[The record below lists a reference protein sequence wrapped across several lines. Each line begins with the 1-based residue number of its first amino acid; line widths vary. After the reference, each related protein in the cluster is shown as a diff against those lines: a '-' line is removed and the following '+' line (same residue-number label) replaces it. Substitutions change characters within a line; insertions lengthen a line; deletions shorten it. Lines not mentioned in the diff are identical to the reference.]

1 MLTSEISSFYFSK
14 SNRAIYTYF
23 ILSILLGFSVGFY
36 FFENAGK
43 LPVHMM
49 RVALCCNV
57 SISSL
62 LCSVFLPFLLSFL
75 SIYFSKQWLLYPIC
89 FWKYF
94 FFGFSANCLL
104 HAFGSAGWLIQSLLM
119 FSDIV
124 ALIMLTWF
132 CFRNLTIH
140 RRPEIRD
147 VLVIISVI
155 FPICVVDFVFISPFL
170 VSLFSN

>member
-36 FFENAGK
+36 FFENTGNSPI
-43 LPVHMM
+43 LLM

-75 SIYFSKQWLLYPIC
+75 CVYFSKQWLLYWIC
-89 FWKYF
+89 FWKMF
-94 FFGFSANCLL
+94 SFGFSANCLL
-104 HAFGSAGWLIQSLLM
+104 RAFGSAGWLVQSLSM
-119 FSDIV
+119 FSDLA

-132 CFRNLTIH
+132 CVRNLRICRH
-140 RRPEIRD
+140 PARKD
-147 VLVIISVI
+147 FLVATSVV
-155 FPICVVDFVFISPFL
+155 FPICVADYIFISPF
-170 VSLFSN
+170 VASLFSV